1 MELEFN
7 LWPFEFILLRDGCVW
22 LMLKIFAH
30 PSLILRVLPL
40 AVQLALDRCDFY
52 WGTDAMDCPIF
63 RCSIVRTPLSD
74 LERAGY
80 VKYRK
85 LPFGW
90 RFRKD
95 YLSGENQ

>member
-7 LWPFEFILLRDGCVW
+7 LWPFEFVLLRNDRVL
-22 LMLKIFAH
+22 LMLKVFGH
-30 PSLILRVLPL
+30 PSVVFRLFPF
-40 AVQLALDRCDFY
+40 AMQLALDRCDLY
-52 WGTDAMDCPIF
+52 WGVDTMDCPIF

-74 LERAGY
+74 LEKSGRI
-80 VKYRK
+80 KYRK

-95 YLSGENQ
+95 YLSGEG